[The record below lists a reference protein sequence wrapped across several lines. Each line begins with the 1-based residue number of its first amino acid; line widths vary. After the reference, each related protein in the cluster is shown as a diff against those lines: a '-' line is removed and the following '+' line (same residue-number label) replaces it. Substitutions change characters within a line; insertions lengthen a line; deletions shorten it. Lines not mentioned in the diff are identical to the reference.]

1 MRGGSVHTGDMD
13 NVDDGALTGTDAI
26 ELAREVAT
34 RAHTGQ
40 VDKAGEPYIKH
51 SQRVA
56 RHASELAAG
65 QGSGFRDAAETVGWL
80 HDVVEDTE
88 LDGPDLRRLGF
99 SEEVVA
105 AVLALTRRARESAP
119 DYATRVA
126 ANELA
131 MVVKR
136 ADLADNT
143 DPARTA
149 LLDEATRVRLAEK
162 YRVFRGLLDG
172 ALADKDQGGSGT

>member
-1 MRGGSVHTGDMD
+1 MD
-13 NVDDGALTGTDAI
+13 NVDDGALTSTDAVG
-26 ELAREVAT
+26 LAREVAT
-34 RAHTGQ
+34 RAHAGQ
-40 VDKAGEPYIKH
+40 VDKAGEPYIGH
-51 SQRVA
+51 PRRVA
-56 RHASELAAG
+56 RRAGELAG
-65 QGSGFRDAAETVGWL
+65 GRGSGFRDAAEAVGWL

-99 SEEVVA
+99 SDEVVA
-105 AVLALTRRARESAP
+105 AVLALTRRVGEPEP
-119 DYATRVA
+119 DYAARVA

-149 LLDEATRVRLAEK
+149 LLDEETRVRLAEK
-162 YRVFRGLLDG
+162 YRVFRGLLD
-172 ALADKDQGGSGT
+172 AASPTTSTDE